1 MEAVEYVTYN
11 IEYNDHGLY
20 KCINIVGRSFDEVL
34 KSFEKFSR
42 KRGYEIININLRASG
57 YMYV

>member
-11 IEYNDHGLY
+11 IEYNGLY

-42 KRGYEIININLRASG
+42 KRDYEIININLRASG